1 MIIAA
6 RRCST
11 GRRVHNGSFC
21 VNASPESVRAVLRSL
36 ATIAAD
42 GRSSIAVLGEMREL
56 GDMAAALH
64 ADIGCYTAD
73 LGIGTLIA
81 VGGSH
86 AEAMA
91 AAAREAG
98 TTRVA

>member
-1 MIIAA
+1 
-6 RRCST
+6 
-11 GRRVHNGSFC
+11 
-21 VNASPESVRAVLRSL
+21 
-36 ATIAAD
+36 
-42 GRSSIAVLGEMREL
+42 MREL

-64 ADIGCYTAD
+64 ADLGCYTAD